1 MGTAFF
7 FLRLPGVQKKQ
18 VALGISNAQLLFI
31 KEVDKCKL
39 ACYSRVTDVN
49 QGGVV
54 MEKTQTLNH
63 SEWQIME
70 CLWEKPHTLMELVAV
85 LEKSV
90 GWSKSTVATM
100 VRRMEEKGIISYVE
114 NGRTK
119 VFSPVLSREDVAVRE
134 TEHLLQ
140 RVYNGSI
147 GMLVNAMAQ
156 SNTLT
161 KADIDELY
169 EILKKAEEEAK

>member
-1 MGTAFF
+1 
-7 FLRLPGVQKKQ
+7 
-18 VALGISNAQLLFI
+18 
-31 KEVDKCKL
+31 
-39 ACYSRVTDVN
+39 
-49 QGGVV
+49 

-100 VRRMEEKGIISYVE
+100 VRRMEEKGIISHTE
-114 NGRTK
+114 QGRTK
-119 VFSPVLSREDVAVRE
+119 VFSPALSREDVAARE
-134 TEHLLQ
+134 TNNLL
-140 RVYNGSI
+140 RRAYNGSI

-156 SNTLT
+156 RNDLT
-161 KADIDELY
+161 KEDIEELY
-169 EILKKAEEEAK
+169 EILRKAEEESK